1 MCQCPF
7 NINIVITASY
17 KHQIKQHVNASTNYI
32 FSAVVRR
39 RFGDNTFQRVQ
50 TGPDRAPTFVLHFSF
65 QFHTMLCYVYANKFI
80 DWSIYIYA
88 IITISICW
96 LRLDLNW
103 RVTITQAFFYPDS
116 QTPYIGLSVWGIAGI
131 GEYSGWWASES
142 CAPAASGVTVQ
153 GYRWSGGLGCPETER
168 FSLNKRVHTYI
179 HRSIATDPRCNVLG
193 TGAWGYSGNT
203 ACGC

>member
-1 MCQCPF
+1 MATVHIRQMCQCPF

-80 DWSIYIYA
+80 D
-88 IITISICW
+88 
-96 LRLDLNW
+96 
-103 RVTITQAFFYPDS
+103 
-116 QTPYIGLSVWGIAGI
+116 
-131 GEYSGWWASES
+131 
-142 CAPAASGVTVQ
+142 
-153 GYRWSGGLGCPETER
+153 
-168 FSLNKRVHTYI
+168 
-179 HRSIATDPRCNVLG
+179 
-193 TGAWGYSGNT
+193 
-203 ACGC
+203 